1 MTSLGELAGPLS
13 EDWAWGGS
21 DGRGVVVAVVD
32 SGVDASHPMVGALDR
47 AVAVQVTDEK
57 AQTSEVVDDEVGD
70 VAGHGTACAAMVRSV
85 APGTTLWSV
94 RVLGDGLTGKGWAVA
109 DGLEWTL
116 DAGAKVVNLSLSTP
130 NELLDRRFRRL
141 CDRAARDGVLVV
153 AALSNERRA
162 TIPAEFTSVLS
173 VAAVAGV
180 APGTVMYQGAQ
191 AEWGAPGVDVEVA
204 WSGGSTIRAT
214 GNSFAAPVV
223 AGLVARIVSKH
234 PELRPFEVRTV
245 LRALAGA

>member
-1 MTSLGELAGPLS
+1 MTE
-13 EDWAWGGS
+13 
-21 DGRGVVVAVVD
+21 
-32 SGVDASHPMVGALDR
+32 
-47 AVAVQVTDEK
+47 
-57 AQTSEVVDDEVGD
+57 
-70 VAGHGTACAAMVRSV
+70 
-85 APGTTLWSV
+85 LWSV

-116 DAGAKVVNLSLSTP
+116 DQGAKVINLSLSTP

-141 CDRAARDGVLVV
+141 CDRAAREGVLVV

-162 TIPAEFTSVLS
+162 TIPAEFTSVMS
-173 VAAVAGV
+173 VAAVADAV
-180 APGTVMYQGAQ
+180 PGSVLYVGGP

-214 GNSFAAPVV
+214 GNSFATPVV
-223 AGLVARIVSKH
+223 AGMVARIVAKH
-234 PELRPFEVRTV
+234 PELLPFEVRTV